1 MIDRIKQ
8 WYTKWYIWCFGIQP
22 GELARMQREEF
33 DEFRITDYGRLEMTE
48 RDKVTVDDV
57 IGLIQTDEPTNSVEL
72 KKEAYNMGE
81 KSKKLCTIESC
92 EYCPYFEKLKITKEV
107 KENPL
112 IDAEFYK
119 CNKLQICV
127 EVGKIYLKEPQ
138 SHLFKFCPLEEA

>member
-1 MIDRIKQ
+1 MIDTIKKGLKE
-8 WYTKWYIWCFGIQP
+8 WFIVLKAKRP
-22 GELARMQREEF
+22 GDIQRELFKEF
-33 DEFRITDYGRLEMTE
+33 EMEYMEMTE

-72 KKEAYNMGE
+72 KKEAYNMVGN
-81 KSKKLCTIESC
+81 SKKLCTIESC

-138 SHLFKFCPLEEA
+138 NHLFKFCPLEEA